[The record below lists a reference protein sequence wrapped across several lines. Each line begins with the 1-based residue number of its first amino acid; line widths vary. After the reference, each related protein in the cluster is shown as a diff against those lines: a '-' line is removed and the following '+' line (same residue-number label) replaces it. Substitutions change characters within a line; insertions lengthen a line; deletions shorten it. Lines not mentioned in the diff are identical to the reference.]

1 MIDAKKTGNGNRDVV
16 KPQQRSNRRKN
27 RGNGFEADW
36 GSADANKVL
45 GAIAAVCK
53 TGCAIRFGYTR
64 DGGALAIGIIGD
76 GEPYTEYIRPTE
88 DIDIHL
94 EGLTLDFTDKDK

>member
-1 MIDAKKTGNGNRDVV
+1 MANDKAKSNGNREGT
-16 KPQQRSNRRKN
+16 KPEQRSNRRKN
-27 RGNGFEADW
+27 RGTGFEADW
-36 GSADANKVL
+36 GSASADKVL
-45 GAIAAVCK
+45 GTIAAVTR

-64 DGGALAIGIIGD
+64 DGGALAIGLIGD

-94 EGLTLDFTDKDK
+94 DGLILDFTDKP